1 MTDDTLS
8 YETTSMKCKIF
19 LSTAFKDVGGYD
31 GMVRQYETAMTNESY
46 RVPNTTCHLPDKNAF
61 RMLREADDDYMP
73 WAGFL
78 LGQTPGSIWY
88 WCADQVLE
96 TVKF

>member
-1 MTDDTLS
+1 
-8 YETTSMKCKIF
+8 
-19 LSTAFKDVGGYD
+19 
-31 GMVRQYETAMTNESY
+31 MVRQYETAMTNESY

-88 WCADQVLE
+88 WCADQVLITGQSKLNLKSKHLE
-96 TVKF
+96 IVL